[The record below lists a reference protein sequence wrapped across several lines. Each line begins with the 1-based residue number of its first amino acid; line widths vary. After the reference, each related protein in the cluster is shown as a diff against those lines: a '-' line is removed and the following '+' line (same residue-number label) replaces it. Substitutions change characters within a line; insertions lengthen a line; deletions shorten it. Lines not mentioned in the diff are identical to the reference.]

1 MGNKCSSGSDPAK
14 QKEPFSNVMFGGS
27 KKKNMPGEFS
37 EDSRMRSE
45 STLNQHVVNPDI
57 LVHTVIT
64 GDLDYNH
71 SAAMKTPLGDCTD
84 ESLVAELAR
93 RKLSIHTIPDNS
105 SLPELTKEVLK
116 MALGHVTDEQV
127 FAEVLRR
134 NLDIVDK
141 IDDSL
146 VKQTYEF
153 GSLLGVGASG
163 EVLLVTHK
171 KTRVKYACK
180 IVKKDSSM
188 NDAQSMSTEIE
199 IMKRI
204 RHKNVVSMFELFESP
219 KILWIILEVVSG
231 GDLLQY
237 ISKTGLENIYIHLP
251 KIHTIR
257 N

>member
-1 MGNKCSSGSDPAK
+1 MGNKCSTGSNPNT
-14 QKEPFSNVMFGGS
+14 QRESFNSVVFGAS
-27 KKKNMPGEFS
+27 KKKSVNQPGEF
-37 EDSRMRSE
+37 DDNRMRSE
-45 STLNQHVVNPDI
+45 STLNRHVVNPDI

-93 RKLSIHTIPDNS
+93 RQLSIHTIPDGS
-105 SLPELTKEVLK
+105 VLPELTKEVLK
-116 MALGHVTDEQV
+116 VALGRVTDEQV
-127 FAEVLRR
+127 FAEAKRR

-146 VKQTYEF
+146 VRQTYDF

-163 EVLLVTHK
+163 EVILVTHK
-171 KTRVKYACK
+171 KTRAKYACK
-180 IVKKDSSM
+180 IVKKDASM

-219 KILWIILEVVSG
+219 KCLWIILEVVSG
-231 GDLLQY
+231 GDLMQY
-237 ISKTGLENIYIHLP
+237 IAKTGMPIICLHVGSL
-251 KIHTIR
+251 
-257 N
+257 